1 LTVPRLKS
9 HLTRRAWWAI
19 AGKRR
24 LVQLGSLVFS
34 NAAVLSALRFL
45 PCSYLQCSNC
55 AISTFTCP
63 LILVQR
69 GAVFASM
76 GLFGMMSAK
85 ILGSVAVALAVLAFF
100 GSAAGAWSCGWLCP
114 FGFLQDLLHK
124 IPVPK
129 FRLPGWSGHLRL
141 PLFLGLV
148 VAVPYWTRSLFFCDV
163 CPSGT
168 INRLW
173 QQAAG
178 IPLQFKTPEGLV
190 AIFSLVFLAVVL
202 ALALFTLRPFCNLL
216 CPIGGFL
223 GLFNRISGYHVAV
236 DKERCADC
244 GRCQSLCPQGIDPVA
259 TPGHSQCNLC
269 LECTRACRFIG
280 SDIRL

>member
-1 LTVPRLKS
+1 MRDMVHTNPPASPPPARRPRLVRLRPWVQTAFLAVWLGPLGLRMLWLPS
-9 HLTRRAWWAI
+9 CVFHCYGCPLASFACPVGVVAGMTALHVLPLLAI
-19 AGKRR
+19 GVVAA
-24 LVQLGSLVFS
+24 VAAMVGSLV
-34 NAAVLSALRFL
+34 
-45 PCSYLQCSNC
+45 
-55 AISTFTCP
+55 
-63 LILVQR
+63 
-69 GAVFASM
+69 
-76 GLFGMMSAK
+76 
-85 ILGSVAVALAVLAFF
+85 
-100 GSAAGAWSCGWLCP
+100 CGWACP